1 MLRGC
6 FEVQGQEVCENRGP
20 STIPGWVLCGCSLGG
35 DKGHKTYRLAH
46 SSFFGRS
53 SLDTSEPIWDLQDL
67 YPIEPM
73 VSIPISA
80 SGQVLEASKVPV
92 DLDSMR
98 RCLAEGHPIVFGL
111 KLTQRRL
118 GRSD

>member
-1 MLRGC
+1 M
-6 FEVQGQEVCENRGP
+6 CENRGP